1 LTTTCCSPTGSAEA
15 NLDDDLLVLDAEFVL
30 VDFFLVRYAGAASS
44 IL

>member
-1 LTTTCCSPTGSAEA
+1 LTTCCSPTGSSAEA